1 MHFPGVSSK
10 DQPEQTGSALACP
23 PAGLI
28 SSPLPSLGRERASVP
43 VCRCLPKPKPGPS
56 HHSPVLLALRSCF
69 LVLERN
75 LSPSRLGADPC
86 FCPSPACCSRGW
98 QCCLQGLAHPIPAAQ
113 ELSLNLRDPPGAAEL
128 PLLQTVYQS
137 DSSPLQTHSFHPCLE
152 PCSLLEFVPV
162 LPAAFLTALCLSLP
176 ARKRQLSPQS
186 KSSSKVTSVP
196 GKASEPGPTG
206 AKTGKSSTLSR
217 REELLKQ
224 LKAVEDAIA
233 RKRAKIPGKV

>member
-1 MHFPGVSSK
+1 M
-10 DQPEQTGSALACP
+10 
-23 PAGLI
+23 
-28 SSPLPSLGRERASVP
+28 P

-56 HHSPVLLALRSCF
+56 HHSPVLLAPRSCF
-69 LVLERN
+69 KVLERN
-75 LSPSRLGADPC
+75 LSPSRLGADRILASAPLL
-86 FCPSPACCSRGW
+86 PAAVGVW
-98 QCCLQGLAHPIPAAQ
+98 QCCLRGLAHPIPAAE
-113 ELSLNLRDPPGAAEL
+113 ELSLNFRDPPGAAEL

-137 DSSPLQTHSFHPCLE
+137 DSSPLQPVPSTPCLE
-152 PCSLLEFVPV
+152 PCSLLGFVPV